1 MSKSKQITI
10 STLLKQQQAEIRAI
24 VHLIE
29 ENLEP
34 LKIDCQAQIGRL
46 EHENDVRWDCY
57 DIKNWQ
63 AMLRNLN
70 NAEKLLKKLKGVKL

>member
-1 MSKSKQITI
+1 MSKCKQIPIT
-10 STLLKQQQAEIRAI
+10 TLLKQQQAEIKSI
-24 VHLIE
+24 IHLIE

-34 LKIDCQAQIGRL
+34 IKIDCQAQIGRL

-57 DIKNWQ
+57 DVRNWQ

-70 NAEKLLKKLKGVKL
+70 NAEKLLKKLKAIKL